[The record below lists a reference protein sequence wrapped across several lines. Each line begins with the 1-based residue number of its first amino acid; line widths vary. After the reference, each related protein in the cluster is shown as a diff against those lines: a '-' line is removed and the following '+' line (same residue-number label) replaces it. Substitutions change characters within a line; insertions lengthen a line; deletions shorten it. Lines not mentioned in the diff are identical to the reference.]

1 LWVIKLKTSMKLNF
15 KSFKALAFMCAIG
28 VSPVLASTINNEP
41 SENTAACTLTAFTST
56 TNATCV
62 SASGSA
68 TVTPAGGVAPYT
80 YLWDNGAVTATA
92 TNLVAGT
99 YTVVVTDDNG
109 DFVIAEATVA
119 ATSVTITTVT
129 PTTTN
134 SACGASTGSASINPN
149 NGTAPYSYAW
159 NNGSVFQTN
168 NNISAG
174 LYSVT
179 ITDANGCT
187 GTVTGIKV
195 NNPNA
200 PTIDITAIQDA
211 SCQGV
216 SDGSATASVSGGT
229 APYVYQWSNGA
240 MTLTANN
247 LSVGTYTFTA
257 IDAASCT
264 NVTLV
269 TINQTVVPAPTGD
282 QLQTF
287 CGGVTLNDLIIDGNE
302 ILWYDQSSSGNGLSN
317 TEVVSDGVTYY
328 ASQTVNGCESAQR
341 LGVEVQLLTIT
352 DANLTPSTIAIC
364 ESGSAIITVENS
376 EVGVTYFLKNPLT
389 NEIVDGP
396 LSGTGANLDLVTGNL
411 TSTSNFTVYAERENP
426 TLVNSTALQFTGNA
440 GLKKVSL
447 GTTMWNDQFAGKTTF
462 TIEAWVNRSTT
473 GSLHTIA
480 SNYNSSYPILFRIDN
495 DFIRLFVNTGTF
507 VTGTTILNTGVWYH
521 VAGVYDGTDLKVYV
535 NGQLESSVNYSIP
548 LTASSNELRI
558 GGGIANNTEYFPGD
572 ITEVR
577 MWNIARSDAEIS
589 ANYNKQ
595 LTGNEMGL
603 IGYYQ
608 FNENM
613 GTVAYNSAV
622 AGSQYDGQIINN
634 PVWVDGPVIT
644 NANCYLE
651 MSQNVEIA
659 VGQPVTVDILSNVNA
674 CGAFELPVINSGEYF
689 SSINGGGNNYLIGD
703 EITASQTIYIYAAD
717 GGCTDESSFEITI
730 DTPVSADILQDE
742 TACGN
747 YILSDLTVGD
757 YFTSTNGGGD
767 PVTQGASIT
776 TSQTIYIYA
785 VNGLCSDESS
795 FDVTINSFPV
805 INLNQNGVIITA
817 VQSGAQYQWLDC
829 ENGFAEIT
837 GAVTQSYTA
846 SANGEYAVA
855 INLNGCIDT
864 TLCVAINNVGILEN
878 TFNEDMRLYPNPTNG
893 QLFIEFTQIEE
904 EITVSI
910 SSIAGQLIDK
920 QVYNGTNYITTE
932 LNTSA
937 GMYFIRIENERNQYA
952 VIKVMKQ

>member
-1 LWVIKLKTSMKLNF
+1 MKF
-15 KSFKALAFMCAIG
+15 TIKALSLMLTFGASTA
-28 VSPVLASTINNEP
+28 LASTSNNVP
-41 SENTAACTLTAFTST
+41 SENTTACTFTAFTST

-62 SASGSA
+62 SATGTA

-80 YLWDNGAVTATA
+80 YLWDNGAITATA

-99 YTVVVTDDNG
+99 YTVIVTDNNG
-109 DFVIAEATVA
+109 DIVTAEAIVA
-119 ATSVTITTVT
+119 ATTVTITTGT

-134 SACGASTGSASINPN
+134 SACGASTGSASVNPS
-149 NGTAPYSYAW
+149 NGTAPYTYAW
-159 NNGSVFQTN
+159 SNGSTFQTN
-168 NNISAG
+168 NNIAAG

-187 GTVTGIKV
+187 GSVTGIKI

-200 PTIDITAIQDA
+200 PTVAITAIQDA

-216 SDGSATASVSGGT
+216 SDGSATGSVSGGT

-240 MTLTANN
+240 IALTANN
-247 LSVGTYTFTA
+247 LSAGTYTFTVA
-257 IDAASCT
+257 DAASCT
-264 NVTLV
+264 NVTSV
-269 TINQTVVPAPTGD
+269 TINQTVVPAPTGN

-287 CGGVTLNDLIIDGNE
+287 CGGVTLNDLIIVGNE

-317 TEVVSDGVTYY
+317 TESVSDGVTYY
-328 ASQTVNGCESAQR
+328 ASQTVNGCESVQK

-352 DANLTPSTIAIC
+352 DANLTPSTNSIC

-376 EVGVTYFLKNPLT
+376 EVGVTYFLKNTLT
-389 NEIVDGP
+389 NEFVDGP
-396 LSGTGANLDLVTGNL
+396 LAGTGSNLDLVTGNL
-411 TSTSNFTVYAERENP
+411 TTPSNFSVYAERENP

-447 GTTMWNDQFAGKTTF
+447 GTTMWNEQFAGKTTF

-480 SNYNSSYPILFRIDN
+480 SNYNSSYPMLFRIDN
-495 DFIRLFVNTGTF
+495 DLIRLFVNTGTF
-507 VTGTTILNTGVWYH
+507 VTGTTILNIGVWYH
-521 VAGVYDGTDLKVYV
+521 VAGVYDGTFLKVYV
-535 NGQLESSVNYSIP
+535 NGQLENSVNYSIP
-548 LTASSNELRI
+548 LTTSSNELRI

-622 AGSQYDGQIINN
+622 AGSQYEGQIINN
-634 PVWVDGPVIT
+634 PVWLDGPVIT
-644 NANCYLE
+644 SANCYLE
-651 MSQNVEIA
+651 MSQNIEIA
-659 VGQPVTVDILSNVNA
+659 VGQPVTVDVLNNVA
-674 CGAFELPVINSGEYF
+674 ECGVFELPSLNEGAYF
-689 SSINGGGNNYLIGD
+689 SESNGFGFSYTVGD
-703 EITASQTIYIYAAD
+703 EITTSQMMYIYAQD

-747 YILSDLTVGD
+747 YILSDLNVGD

-767 PVTQGASIT
+767 PLTQGTSIT

-785 VNGLCSDESS
+785 VNGICSDESS

-805 INLNQNGVIITA
+805 INLSQNGVTITA

-932 LNTSA
+932 LNTSS